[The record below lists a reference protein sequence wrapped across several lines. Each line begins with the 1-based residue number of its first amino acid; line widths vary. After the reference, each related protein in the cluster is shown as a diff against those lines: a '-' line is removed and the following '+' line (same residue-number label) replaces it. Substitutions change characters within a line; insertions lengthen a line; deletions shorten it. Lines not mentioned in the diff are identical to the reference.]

1 MTQGRVVHVF
11 LSNGTRESRF
21 AKEAA
26 VVLEEGLFD
35 EVVFVGLHDEG
46 LPLGESF
53 APGVRVDRMRLWSR
67 KLRWGVVG
75 HLCKYVEWVVRA
87 LHAVRRN
94 RPRVVHCHSLP
105 ALPVGVA
112 AKMLWGV
119 PVLYDAHELETEM
132 AAFSGGK
139 KAWAKRLE
147 RWLIGRVDAF
157 FVVGDAIADWYV
169 RAYGVSRP
177 MVVRNI
183 PRGVSLVRKE
193 AWNLRQRLSLPPE
206 ATLFLFLGG
215 MGPHRGVE
223 EILKAF
229 EGVRGGRHAVFVG
242 DGPLKDVVCR
252 RANEVSNVHYLPPVP
267 PEEVLS
273 VAQGADVGLCL
284 FEKNTL
290 NNLYS
295 LPNKIFE
302 YLFAPIPLIIAD
314 LPEQRRIVEA
324 FSCGWIWNGNPE
336 DLVHLVNQLDP
347 AGNDYAEKRAGAER
361 AARELDWDKEVR
373 SMVEAYGR
381 LGGGAWKRS

>member
-1 MTQGRVVHVF
+1 LTRGRVVHVF
-11 LSNGTRESRF
+11 LSNGTQESRF

-46 LPLGESF
+46 LPLRESF
-53 APGVRVDRMRLWSR
+53 APGVRVDRVPLWSR

-75 HLCKYVEWVVRA
+75 YLCKYIEWVLRA
-87 LHAVRRN
+87 LARVRRE

-112 AKMLWGV
+112 AKALWGA
-119 PVLYDAHELETEM
+119 PVLYDAHELETER
-132 AAFSGGK
+132 AALSGGK

-169 RAYGVSRP
+169 RAYGVPRP

-183 PRGVSLVRKE
+183 PRRASLVRKE

-206 ATLFLFLGG
+206 ATIFLFLGG
-215 MGPHRGVE
+215 LGPHRGIE
-223 EILKAF
+223 EILRAF
-229 EGVRGGRHAVFVG
+229 EDVREGRHAVFVG
-242 DGPLKDVVCR
+242 YGPLKDVICR
-252 RANEVSNVHYLPPVP
+252 RASEVSNVHYLPPVP

-273 VAQGADVGLCL
+273 VARGADVGLCL
-284 FEKNTL
+284 IEKISLSYT
-290 NNLYS
+290 YS
-295 LPNKIFE
+295 LPNKMFE
-302 YLFAPIPLIIAD
+302 SLLAPIPVIITD
-314 LPEQRRIVEA
+314 LPEQRRIVET
-324 FSCGWIWNGNPE
+324 FSCGWIWDGNPE
-336 DLVHLVNQLDP
+336 ELVRLVDQLDP
-347 AGNDYAEKRAGAER
+347 AGDDYAEKRAGAER

-373 SMVEAYGR
+373 CMVEAYGR
-381 LGGGAWKRS
+381 LIGRAKD